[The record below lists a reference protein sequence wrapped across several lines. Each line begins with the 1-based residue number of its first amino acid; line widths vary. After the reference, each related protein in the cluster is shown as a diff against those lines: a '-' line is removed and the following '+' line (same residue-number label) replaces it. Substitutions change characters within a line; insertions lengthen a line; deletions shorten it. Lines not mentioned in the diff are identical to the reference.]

1 MSGGHSLGQLG
12 IRSYRESQLVRKTI
26 LLYIVSGTVSGMSL
40 IDGRIHERIVAK
52 KARLDNLRP
61 FPEDAVRKLRQAIEI
76 EFTYNSNAIEGNTL
90 TLRETQ
96 LVIREGLTIG
106 GKSLREHLEAR
117 NHPKAIQYI
126 ENLATQDL
134 TENDILK
141 IHKIICSGTLE
152 NAGEYRKSQVYIEGS
167 DYIPPPAFEI
177 PDLMKEL
184 LEWLRKNPEE
194 LRPVEMAVVFH
205 YKLVSTHPF
214 DDGNGRVARLLMN
227 LLLIKHGYP
236 MTVIRNYDR
245 RRYYDTLRKADNND
259 LKPFTTFIA
268 RCVEQSLDLY
278 LSAIEP
284 TDKTNRLIPLSE
296 AAKKTPYNQEYL
308 SLLARK
314 GAIAATKIGKNWH
327 ITSEAL
333 NEYLTRIKPK
343 QKKTR
348 HQTN

>member
-1 MSGGHSLGQLG
+1 MG
-12 IRSYRESQLVRKTI
+12 KTI
-26 LLYIVSGTVSGMSL
+26 LLYIVSATVLGMGL
-40 IDGRIHERIVAK
+40 VDERVRERIVAK
-52 KARLDNLRP
+52 KARLDSLRP
-61 FPEDAVRKLRQAIEI
+61 LPEDAVRKLRQAVEI

-117 NHPKAIQYI
+117 NHPKAIQYV
-126 ENLATQDL
+126 ENLATQEL
-134 TENDILK
+134 RESDILK
-141 IHKIICSGTLE
+141 IHRIVCSGILE

-167 DYIPPPAFEI
+167 DYLPPPAFEI
-177 PDLMKEL
+177 PDLMKQL
-184 LEWLRKNPEE
+184 LKWLRKNPEE
-194 LRPVEMAVVFH
+194 LRPVEMAAVFH
-205 YKLVSTHPF
+205 YKFVSIHPF

-227 LLLIKHGYP
+227 LRLIKHGYP
-236 MTVIRNYDR
+236 LTVIRNYDR
-245 RRYYDTLRKADNND
+245 RRYYDTLRKADNGN
-259 LKPFTTFIA
+259 LKSLTTFIA

-284 TDKTNRLIPLSE
+284 TDKTNKLIPLSE
-296 AAKKTPYNQEYL
+296 AAKKTPYSQEYL

-327 ITSEAL
+327 ITPEAL

-343 QKKTR
+343 PKKAR
-348 HQTN
+348 HQTNQSLQASKQGSIYL

>member
-1 MSGGHSLGQLG
+1 MPMH
-12 IRSYRESQLVRKTI
+12 
-26 LLYIVSGTVSGMSL
+26 L
-40 IDGRIHERIVAK
+40 IDERIHERIIAK
-52 KARLDNLRP
+52 KARLDSLRP
-61 FPEDAVRKLRQAIEI
+61 LPDAVVRKLRQTMEV
-76 EFTYNSNAIEGNTL
+76 EFIYNSNAIEGNKL

-106 GKSLREHLEAR
+106 GKSLREHLEAK
-117 NHPKAIQYI
+117 NHPKAIKYV

-134 TENDILK
+134 IENDILR
-141 IHKIICSGTLE
+141 IHRIVCSGILE

-177 PDLMKEL
+177 PDLIKEL

-194 LRPVEMAVVFH
+194 LRPVETAAVLH
-205 YKLVSTHPF
+205 YKLVSIHPF

-227 LLLIKHGYP
+227 LVLIKHGYP

-245 RRYYDTLRKADNND
+245 RRYYDTLRKADSGN
-259 LKPFTTFIA
+259 LKPFVTFIA

-278 LSAIEP
+278 LNAIEP
-284 TDKTNRLIPLSE
+284 TDKTTRLLPLSE
-296 AAKKTPYNQEYL
+296 AAKQTPYTPEYL

-327 ITSEAL
+327 ITPKAL
-333 NEYLTRIKPK
+333 TEYMNNVRSK
-343 QKKTR
+343 QKKQ
-348 HQTN
+348 HAD